1 MFRKIDESISVAPQ
15 ITVDQVA
22 EAERMLVLQ
31 KLELELQVKE
41 ITAGLVFNQEELVV
55 AEVHLK

>member
-1 MFRKIDESISVAPQ
+1 VAVKVVTT
-15 ITVDQVA
+15 IKLLKMVDQVA

-41 ITAGLVFNQEELVV
+41 ITAALVFNQEELGA